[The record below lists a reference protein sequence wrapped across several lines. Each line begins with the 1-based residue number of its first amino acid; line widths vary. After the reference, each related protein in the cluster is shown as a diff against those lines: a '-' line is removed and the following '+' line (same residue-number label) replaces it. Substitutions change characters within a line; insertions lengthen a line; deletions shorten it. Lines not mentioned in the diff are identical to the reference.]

1 VPVDMIQGC
10 CRDVFEDVGGVVVSV
25 EDPLGLEVGDGAL
38 DSVADLTDD
47 SVPCVVSPVQVPAW
61 WLTPGVFTPVPAQ
74 PLSPVPGRP
83 GMGDSSVSGAS
94 SRPEALMGVLD

>member
-1 VPVDMIQGC
+1 M
-10 CRDVFEDVGGVVVSV
+10 VVVSV

-61 WLTPGVFTPVPAQ
+61 
-74 PLSPVPGRP
+74 
-83 GMGDSSVSGAS
+83 
-94 SRPEALMGVLD
+94 